1 MNKDLSVT
9 KLMPRWLAGWGLAG
23 TAVTIVASCLFL
35 FRNVDLITAV
45 YLSLPLALQELVFAV
60 WLIVKGFKADCIA
73 KQGPVHAFQGGK
85 L

>member
-1 MNKDLSVT
+1 VAKHKHEIWPLEGAKMNKDLSVT

-45 YLSLPLALQELVFAV
+45 
-60 WLIVKGFKADCIA
+60 
-73 KQGPVHAFQGGK
+73 
-85 L
+85 